1 MEREKTGIFL
11 GLKNDMRMKKVIKV
25 KCTYAN
31 ELEELQ
37 VNA

>member
-1 MEREKTGIFL
+1 MEREKTGKFL
-11 GLKNDMRMKKVIKV
+11 GLKNDTRMKKVIKV
-25 KCTYAN
+25 KCMYAN